1 MCHSLKWEEWE
12 LLADEELRKEEKP
25 LVVEVA
31 HEREAEEPELERER
45 DPERELVRA

>member
-12 LLADEELRKEEKP
+12 LLEKERRTDEEPR
-25 LVVEVA
+25 VIEVA

-45 DPERELVRA
+45 DTERELVRA